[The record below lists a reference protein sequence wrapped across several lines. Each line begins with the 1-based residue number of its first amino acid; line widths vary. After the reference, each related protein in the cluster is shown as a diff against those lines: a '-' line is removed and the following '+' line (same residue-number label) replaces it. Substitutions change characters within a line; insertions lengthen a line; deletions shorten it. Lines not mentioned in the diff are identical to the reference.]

1 MDNYDVPV
9 GIRQQIIN
17 AKIEVLKNSV
27 YDAGLD
33 AKVAKVLGDERG
45 VQAATERVRLL
56 LQAIEM
62 LEAEL
67 KELGAAPAESGVD
80 SV

>member
-1 MDNYDVPV
+1 MDNYDVPM
-9 GIRQQIIN
+9 GIRQQIIS
-17 AKIEVLKNSV
+17 AKIEVLRNSV

-45 VQAATERVRLL
+45 VQVATERVRLL

-67 KELGAAPAESGVD
+67 KELGTAPAG
-80 SV
+80 

>member
-33 AKVAKVLGDERG
+33 AKVAKVLKDDHGI
-45 VQAATERVRLL
+45 QAATERVRLL

-67 KELGAAPAESGVD
+67 KELGAAPAG
-80 SV
+80 

>member
-67 KELGAAPAESGVD
+67 KELGTVPAG
-80 SV
+80 

>member
-62 LEAEL
+62 LEAEIA
-67 KELGAAPAESGVD
+67 ELGAAPAESGAEGL
-80 SV
+80 

>member
-17 AKIEVLKNSV
+17 AKVEVLKNSV

-67 KELGAAPAESGVD
+67 KELGAAPTG
-80 SV
+80 

>member
-45 VQAATERVRLL
+45 AQAATERVRLL

-62 LEAEL
+62 LEAEIA
-67 KELGAAPAESGVD
+67 ELGAAPAG
-80 SV
+80 

>member
-9 GIRQQIIN
+9 GIRQQIIG
-17 AKIEVLKNSV
+17 AKIEILKNSV

-67 KELGAAPAESGVD
+67 KELGTVPAG
-80 SV
+80 